1 MAAVPG
7 LDFAVPLTFLAM
19 VTPMLKDRPSAA
31 AAVVATGLAIL
42 GHELPLNSGMLLAA
56 AGGMVTG
63 AVLEGRSQ
71 AHG

>member
-1 MAAVPG
+1 
-7 LDFAVPLTFLAM
+7 
-19 VTPMLKDRPSAA
+19 
-31 AAVVATGLAIL
+31 VATGLAIL

-63 AVLEGRSQ
+63 ALLEGLGE

>member
-1 MAAVPG
+1 
-7 LDFAVPLTFLAM
+7 M
-19 VTPMLKDRPSAA
+19 VTPMLKDRPSVAA
-31 AAVVATGLAIL
+31 AAVATGLAIL

-63 AVLEGRSQ
+63 AVLEGRRE